1 MNKKWTL
8 FIIFLIGVGLLIYQT
23 SEQIGFAFAFLTN
36 PKQVG
41 AIAPSSKYLGQE
53 SIRFMDTTEKPLR
66 VLEVGAGTGTIT
78 EVIVKKL
85 RPIDQLDIIE
95 LEPNFCKIL
104 EEKFGTLE
112 NIHIHCVSILDWK
125 PAYRYDLI
133 VSALPFNAFSPT
145 MVKEILTKYAQLA
158 KRHGHVAYFEYIA
171 LPWIR
176 SFFLNEQEKQTYAQ
190 SAKHLKQF
198 REKHQKERRRVF
210 LNIPPAYVHHLKI
223 KK

>member
-1 MNKKWTL
+1 MTKRWTL

-41 AIAPSSKYLGQE
+41 AIAPSSKYLGKE
-53 SIRFMDTTEKPLR
+53 STRYLNPTGKPLR

-78 EVIVKKL
+78 DVIVKKL
-85 RPIDQLDIIE
+85 RLIDQLDIIE
-95 LEPNFCKIL
+95 LEPNFCKVL
-104 EEKFGTLE
+104 QEKFGQMDNL
-112 NIHIHCVSILDWK
+112 HIHCVSILDWAPK
-125 PAYRYDLI
+125 YKYDLI
-133 VSALPFNAFSPT
+133 VSALPFNAFPPK
-145 MVKEILTKYAQLA
+145 MVKEILDKYVQLA
-158 KRHGHVAYFEYIA
+158 KRDGHVAYFEYIA

-176 SFFLNEQEKQTYAQ
+176 SFFLNQQEKQTYAE
-190 SAKHLKQF
+190 SATHLKQF
-198 REKHQKERRRVF
+198 RDKHKKERRRVF